1 MICFR
6 YAHLLSKK
14 YNIPWASDYRDGWNT
29 SVFKKDYSKLLR
41 LFYEITRGKIE
52 KKYAKTATFISIS
65 DPDILKKNIEY
76 LKINEDKFINP
87 LNGYDENKI
96 ESIEHINQS
105 KDVFKIGYAVTIY
118 PFQRLDLFLDGL
130 YNFIK
135 ECSLNSDNLKCYF
148 IGAEYRKEQKNLIL
162 NYNEKLNN
170 YLITTPRKAHIASL
184 KELRS
189 CNLLLLLCNDEYV
202 ALPAKLFE
210 YFGLDRK
217 ILVVKNDKDV
227 VEDFVRKTN
236 SGYLCNNSKDVTKHL
251 KNSYYEF
258 LEKKE
263 IKSSTINKK
272 KYSRKFQSKVLAKK
286 IKEVLN

>member
-1 MICFR
+1 MEQNTER
-6 YAHLLSKK
+6 TKK
-14 YNIPWASDYRDGWNT
+14 
-29 SVFKKDYSKLLR
+29 
-41 LFYEITRGKIE
+41 
-52 KKYAKTATFISIS
+52 
-65 DPDILKKNIEY
+65 
-76 LKINEDKFINP
+76 
-87 LNGYDENKI
+87 
-96 ESIEHINQS
+96 
-105 KDVFKIGYAVTIY
+105 
-118 PFQRLDLFLDGL
+118 
-130 YNFIK
+130 
-135 ECSLNSDNLKCYF
+135 
-148 IGAEYRKEQKNLIL
+148 LIL

-251 KNSYYEF
+251 KIPIMNF
-258 LEKKE
+258 
-263 IKSSTINKK
+263 
-272 KYSRKFQSKVLAKK
+272 
-286 IKEVLN
+286 

>member
-1 MICFR
+1 MDFTKYRSFIGDNTRNLYFEAEKFILSNEVDFIIATGEPWICFR

-105 KDVFKIGYAVTIY
+105 KDVFKIGYAGTIY

-130 YNFIK
+130 YNFKRVFIK
-135 ECSLNSDNLKCYF
+135 L
-148 IGAEYRKEQKNLIL
+148 
-162 NYNEKLNN
+162 
-170 YLITTPRKAHIASL
+170 
-184 KELRS
+184 
-189 CNLLLLLCNDEYV
+189 
-202 ALPAKLFE
+202 
-210 YFGLDRK
+210 
-217 ILVVKNDKDV
+217 
-227 VEDFVRKTN
+227 
-236 SGYLCNNSKDVTKHL
+236 
-251 KNSYYEF
+251 
-258 LEKKE
+258 
-263 IKSSTINKK
+263 
-272 KYSRKFQSKVLAKK
+272 
-286 IKEVLN
+286 